1 MTRAVLLIVDDDD
14 ASLNIV
20 ASELSRRYG
29 ADYDVVIHASGED
42 ASEDLHRLKDQGR
55 AVAVLFADLW
65 MPKMTGI
72 EFLASA
78 HALFP
83 TAKRALLID
92 WGDMSSRRR
101 IVDAS
106 TLGQLDCFIPKPV
119 HSPDE
124 AFHEVVIELLAEWA
138 KAHGAGREGVRL
150 IGEQWSPRCHE
161 ARDLLG
167 RYGVPFG
174 FYPSDSDQG
183 RDLLSSLEIE
193 SPPGPVFV
201 LHDGRVLVDP
211 SNAEVADALGG
222 KAELAG
228 DAFDLVVVGA
238 GPAGLA
244 AAVYASS
251 EGLRTL
257 VVEREAVGGQAGT
270 TSRIRNYLG
279 FPRGI
284 SGSDL
289 AVRAF
294 NQARHFGTEFH
305 LLRESLQ
312 LQPGFPHHLL
322 VLSDGSEVRT
332 RAVVVAT
339 GVAYRRLGVPSLE
352 ALVGRGV
359 FYGPAVTEAPAM
371 VGQPVCV
378 VGGGNSAGQAAV
390 HLARYASRV
399 TILVRG
405 DTLAASM
412 SDYLVKEISA
422 TVNIDVRYR
431 TVVVD
436 GSGDHHLET
445 LMVRDVGTDLEYR
458 LSAAGLFVLIGAE
471 PHTGWLPPEV
481 VRCARGYVVTGP
493 DLLDESP
500 GMAGGPWPPLLLE
513 TSVPGLFAAGDVRH
527 RSIKRVASAAGEG
540 AMVVAMVHEHH
551 SRSSTRDTVASS
563 LTCAAPAHRRARGAA
578 PRVPD

>member
-1 MTRAVLLIVDDDD
+1 MTKPVLLVVDDDPV
-14 ASLNIV
+14 ALSIV
-20 ASELSRRYG
+20 EGELSRRYG
-29 ADYDVVIHASGED
+29 SDYAVAAQASVED
-42 ASEDLHRLKDQGR
+42 ALADLHRVRDENGS
-55 AVAVLFADLW
+55 VAVLFADLW
-65 MPKMTGI
+65 MPSMTGI
-72 EFLASA
+72 ELFAAA
-78 HALFP
+78 HAVFP

-92 WGDMSSRRR
+92 WGDVTSRRR
-101 IVDAS
+101 IVEAS
-106 TLGQLDCFIPKPV
+106 ALGQMDCFMPKPI

-124 AFHEVVIELLAEWA
+124 TFHEVVTELLAEWT
-138 KAHGAGREGVRL
+138 KAHGGGRAGVR
-150 IGEQWSPRCHE
+150 IVGDQWSPRCHE

-167 RYGVPFG
+167 RYGVPFR
-174 FYPSDSDQG
+174 FYDSDSADG
-183 RDLLSSLEIE
+183 CALLSSLGIE
-193 SPPGPVFV
+193 EPPGPVF
-201 LHDGRVLVDP
+201 LMHDGRVLVDP

-222 KAELAG
+222 RADLTD
-228 DAFDLVVVGA
+228 DAFDVVVVGA

-294 NQARHFGTEFH
+294 TQARHFGTEFH

-312 LQPGFPHHLL
+312 LRPGYPTHRLA
-322 VLSDGSEVRT
+322 LSDGAEVRA

-339 GVAYRRLGVPSLE
+339 GVTYRRLGIASLE

-359 FYGPAVTEAPAM
+359 FYGPAVTEAAAM
-371 VGQPVCV
+371 AGQPVCV

-390 HLARYASRV
+390 HLARYASHV
-399 TILVRG
+399 TVLVRG

-422 TVNIDVRYR
+422 TTNIDVRFR
-431 TVVVD
+431 TIVMGGSGEHRLETVVQ
-436 GSGDHHLET
+436 
-445 LMVRDVGTDLEYR
+445 RDLVTGAEEAVP
-458 LSAAGLFVLIGAE
+458 AAGLFVLIGAE

-500 GMAGGPWPPLLLE
+500 GTADGPWTPLPLE

-527 RSIKRVASAAGEG
+527 RSTKRVASAAGEG
-540 AMVVAMVHEHH
+540 AMVVALIHEHLA
-551 SRSSTRDTVASS
+551 RPSTRAADTCSPSS
-563 LTCAAPAHRRARGAA
+563 RRGLDGEPARALM
-578 PRVPD
+578 

>member
-1 MTRAVLLIVDDDD
+1 MVRTVLVVVDDD
-14 ASLNIV
+14 AAALGV
-20 ASELSRRYG
+20 VESELSRRYG
-29 ADYDVVIHASGED
+29 ADYDVVALTAADVAVRH
-42 ASEDLHRLKDQGR
+42 LRRLKDGGR
-55 AVAVLFADLW
+55 SVAVVLADLW
-65 MPKMTGI
+65 MPTTTGI
-72 EFLASA
+72 EFLAEA

-92 WGDMSSRRR
+92 WGDMSARQR

-106 TLGQLDCFIPKPV
+106 ALGQLDCFMPKPI
-119 HSPDE
+119 HAPDE
-124 AFHEVVIELLAEWA
+124 AFHEVVTELLSEWT
-138 KAHGAGREGVRL
+138 KAHGGGREGVRI

-174 FYPSDSDQG
+174 FYPSDTDEG
-183 RDLLSSLEIE
+183 RSLLCSLGIDN
-193 SPPGPVFV
+193 PPGPVFV

-222 KAELAG
+222 KADLM
-228 DAFDLVVVGA
+228 DDPFDVVVVGA

-284 SGSDL
+284 GGSDL

-294 NQARHFGTEFH
+294 AQARHFGTDFH
-305 LLRESLQ
+305 LLRESVELRA
-312 LQPGFPHHLL
+312 GFPYHRLT
-322 VLSDGSEVRT
+322 LSDGSEVRSH
-332 RAVVVAT
+332 AVVVAT
-339 GVAYRRLGVPSLE
+339 GVSYRRLGVASLD

-359 FYGPAVTEAPAM
+359 YYGPAVTEAASM
-371 VGQPVCV
+371 VGQPVYV

-390 HLARYASRV
+390 HLAPYASRV
-399 TILVRG
+399 TVLVRG

-422 TVNIDVRYR
+422 TPNIDVRYR

-436 GSGDHHLET
+436 GAGGHHLET
-445 LMVRDVGTDLEYR
+445 LVVRDVATGLESR
-458 LSAAGLFVLIGAE
+458 VPAAGLFVLIGAE
-471 PHTGWLPPEV
+471 PHTGWLPPEI

-500 GMAGGPWPPLLLE
+500 DTAGGQRPPLLLE
-513 TSVPGLFAAGDVRH
+513 TSVPGVFAAGDVRH

-540 AMVVAMVHEHH
+540 AMVVALLHEHL
-551 SRSSTRDTVASS
+551 SRPSAHTASACSPSTVG
-563 LTCAAPAHRRARGAA
+563 HRRGGSALQRS
-578 PRVPD
+578 P

>member
-1 MTRAVLLIVDDDD
+1 MAKSVVLVVDDDRT
-14 ASLNIV
+14 ALRIV
-20 ASELSRRYG
+20 EGELSRRYG
-29 ADYDVVIHASGED
+29 SDYTVAAHISAED
-42 ASEDLHRLKDQGR
+42 ALADLGR
-55 AVAVLFADLW
+55 VRDEGGSVAVLFADLW
-65 MPKMTGI
+65 MPSMTGI
-72 EFLASA
+72 EFFAAA

-92 WGDMSSRRR
+92 WGDVSSRRG

-106 TLGQLDCFIPKPV
+106 ALGQMDCFMPKPI

-124 AFHEVVIELLAEWA
+124 TFHEVVTELLAEWT
-138 KAHGAGREGVRL
+138 KAHGGGRAGVRI
-150 IGEQWSPRCHE
+150 IGDQWSPRCHE

-167 RYGVPFG
+167 RYGVPFR
-174 FYPSDSDQG
+174 FYDSDSDEG
-183 RDLLSSLEIE
+183 CALLSSLGIQK
-193 SPPGPVFV
+193 PPGPVF
-201 LHDGRVLVDP
+201 LMHDDRVLVDP
-211 SNAEVADALGG
+211 TNAEVADALGG
-222 KAELAG
+222 RADLTD
-228 DAFDLVVVGA
+228 DAFDVVVVGA

-257 VVEREAVGGQAGT
+257 VIEREAVGGQAGT

-294 NQARHFGTEFH
+294 AQARHFGTEFH

-312 LQPGFPHHLL
+312 LRPGFPHHRLT
-322 VLSDGSEVRT
+322 LSDGSEVRA

-339 GVAYRRLGVPSLE
+339 GVAYRRLGIPSLE
-352 ALVGRGV
+352 TLVGRGV
-359 FYGPAVTEAPAM
+359 FYGPAVTEAASM
-371 VGQPVCV
+371 AGQPVCV

-399 TILVRG
+399 VVLVRG
-405 DTLAASM
+405 ETLAASM

-422 TVNIDVRYR
+422 TANIDVRFR
-431 TVVVD
+431 TIVMG
-436 GSGDHHLET
+436 GSGDHRLET
-445 LMVRDVGTDLEYR
+445 IVQRDLLTGAEETVP
-458 LSAAGLFVLIGAE
+458 AAGLFVLIGAE

-493 DLLDESP
+493 DLLEESP
-500 GMAGGPWPPLLLE
+500 GTAGGPSPLPLE

-527 RSIKRVASAAGEG
+527 RSTKRVASAAGEG
-540 AMVVAMVHEHH
+540 AMVVALVHEHLARP
-551 SRSSTRDTVASS
+551 SARTADACVPNSVYRLDAPGVQA
-563 LTCAAPAHRRARGAA
+563 LT
-578 PRVPD
+578 

>member
-1 MTRAVLLIVDDDD
+1 MRKTVLLVVDDDA
-14 ASLNIV
+14 ASLGLV
-20 ASELSRRYG
+20 ESELSRRYG
-29 ADYDVVIHASGED
+29 DDYDVVSHAS
-42 ASEDLHRLKDQGR
+42 ARSAVEDLHRLKDDGR
-55 AVAVLFADLW
+55 SVAVLLADLW
-65 MPKMTGI
+65 MPSMTGI
-72 EFLASA
+72 DFLAAA
-78 HALFP
+78 HAVFP
-83 TAKRALLID
+83 TAKRVLLID

-101 IVDAS
+101 IVEAS
-106 TLGQLDCFIPKPV
+106 ALGQMDCFMPKPI

-124 AFHEVVIELLAEWA
+124 AFHEVVSELLAEWT
-138 KAHGAGREGVRL
+138 KAHGGGREGVRI

-174 FYPSDSDQG
+174 FYPSGTPQG
-183 RDLLSSLEIE
+183 AALLSSLGIE

-201 LHDGRVLVDP
+201 LYDGRVLVDP

-222 KAELAG
+222 RADLSAG
-228 DAFDLVVVGA
+228 AFDVVVVGA

-305 LLRESLQ
+305 LLRESLE
-312 LQPGFPHHLL
+312 LRPGFPHHVLT
-322 VLSDGSEVRT
+322 LSDGSEVRAG
-332 RAVVVAT
+332 AVVVAT
-339 GVAYRRLGVPSLE
+339 GVTYRRLGVPSLD

-359 FYGPAVTEAPAM
+359 FYGPAVTEAAAR

-399 TILVRG
+399 TVLVRG

-412 SDYLVKEISA
+412 SDYLVREISA
-422 TVNIDVRYR
+422 TPTIDVRYR

-436 GSGDHHLET
+436 GSGDHHLER
-445 LMVRDVGTDLEYR
+445 LVVGDVVTGLVDGM
-458 LSAAGLFVLIGAE
+458 SAAGLFVLIGAE

-500 GMAGGPWPPLLLE
+500 GASGGQWPPLHLE

-540 AMVVAMVHEHH
+540 AMVIALIHDHL
-551 SRSSTRDTVASS
+551 SRRSNQLAAVGSASPVR
-563 LTCAAPAHRRARGAA
+563 CGDPGGGDPH
-578 PRVPD
+578 PRL